1 MYGGILTGTPR
12 VEASICQT
20 LVVSPMNCCWVMA
33 YTFAPSGTKT
43 ATLPVDTSP
52 SLKGLL

>member
-1 MYGGILTGTPR
+1 
-12 VEASICQT
+12 